1 MTKKLTAE
9 DFQNGQVLLFDKPFG
24 WTSFDLVNKVRSMI
38 RHFFSLKKIKVGHA
52 GTLDPLATGLL
63 IICTGK
69 ATKTI
74 STFQD
79 LKKEY
84 VATIEFG
91 KTTPSHDLE
100 TQFDAYYDYAHI
112 TPEFTRE
119 ILNTFI
125 GETEQIP
132 PMFSAKQIQGSR
144 AYKFAR
150 QGKQKDLEP
159 VKIFIE
165 SIDILDF
172 SPPELTIKIIC
183 SKGTYIRSIANDLGH
198 KLNSGAYLK
207 SLERTAIGSYLN
219 ENAISF
225 QDFENKMNIIKQI

>member
-1 MTKKLTAE
+1 MTQKLTAE
-9 DFQNGQVLLFDKPFG
+9 DFQNGQVLLFDKPYG

-38 RHFFSLKKIKVGHA
+38 RHFFRLKKIKVVHA

-69 ATKTI
+69 ATKII

-100 TQFDAYYDYAHI
+100 TQFDREYDYSHI
-112 TPEFTRE
+112 TPELISE
-119 ILNTFI
+119 SLLTFI
-125 GETEQIP
+125 GETEQVP
-132 PMFSAKQIQGSR
+132 PMFSAKQIQGAR

-165 SIDILDF
+165 SIDVLNF
-172 SPPELTIKIIC
+172 SPPELKIKIIC
-183 SKGTYIRSIANDLGH
+183 SKGTYIRSIASDLGQ
-198 KLNSGAYLK
+198 KLKSGAYLK
-207 SLERTAIGSYLN
+207 SLERTAIGSHHN
-219 ENAISF
+219 TSAISF
-225 QDFENKMNIIKQI
+225 EEFEKKMNIIKQI

>member
-1 MTKKLTAE
+1 MTQKLTAE

-100 TQFDAYYDYAHI
+100 TQFNAEYDYSHI
-112 TPEFTRE
+112 TPELTRE
-119 ILNTFI
+119 TLDTFV

-132 PMFSAKQIQGSR
+132 PMYSAKQIQGSR

-172 SPPELTIKIIC
+172 TLPELTIKIIC

-207 SLERTAIGSYLN
+207 NLERTAIGSYLN
-219 ENAISF
+219 KNAISF
-225 QDFENKMNIIKQI
+225 NEFEKKMNIIKQI

>member
-1 MTKKLTAE
+1 MTQKLTAE
-9 DFQNGQVLLFDKPFG
+9 DFLNGQVFLFNKPFD
-24 WTSFDLVNKVRSMI
+24 WTSFDLVNKIRSII
-38 RHFFSLKKIKVGHA
+38 RNFFGLKKIKVGHA

-100 TQFDAYYDYAHI
+100 TFFDGEYKYSHI
-112 TPEFTRE
+112 TTELIQET
-119 ILNTFI
+119 IKNYI
-125 GETEQIP
+125 GETDQVP
-132 PMFSAKQIQGSR
+132 PIYSAKQIQGSR

-150 QGKQKDLEP
+150 QGKEKHLEP
-159 VKIFIE
+159 VKIQIDSIE
-165 SIDILDF
+165 IIDY
-172 SPPELTIKIIC
+172 SPPELKIRVIC
-183 SKGTYIRSIANDLGH
+183 GKGTYIRVLASDLGVS
-198 KLNSGAYLK
+198 LQSGAYLK
-207 SLERTAIGSYLN
+207 ALERTAIGSFRI
-219 ENAISF
+219 ENAISPEDF
-225 QDFENKMNIIKQI
+225 QKKLITIKQI